1 MTQPAA
7 IGVLL
12 MAYGSP
18 NSPED
23 VEPYY
28 THIRGGRRPMPE
40 AIEGL
45 RERYKKI
52 GGRSPLLEIT
62 RSQARALEERL
73 NATGQRFRV
82 YIGMKHWHPFIAETV
97 HQMAA
102 DGIGRAVAL
111 ALAPHYS
118 RMSIGS
124 YIEAVQAA
132 CQGLQAPIEF
142 SFIESWNDHPLFL
155 RAVAEKIERALLQL
169 PAQERPQVPVVFT
182 AHSLPERILSGGDPY
197 PQELQETCQ
206 LLVRQLGITHWRFAY
221 QSAGHTSEK
230 WLGPDVKD
238 MLLQLAGEQHR
249 RILICPIGF
258 VSDHLEVLYDID
270 VECVELAQS
279 KGLQIMRTESLNA
292 SPAFIEA
299 LEVLALERLGL
310 LEYDR

>member
-1 MTQPAA
+1 MTQPID

-18 NSPED
+18 NSLED

-28 THIRGGRRPMPE
+28 THIRGGRQPMPA

-62 RSQARALEERL
+62 RAQARALEERL
-73 NATGQRFRV
+73 NATGRRFRV
-82 YIGMKHWHPFIAETV
+82 YIGMKHWHPFIAEAV

-102 DGIGRAVAL
+102 DGIRRAVSV

-132 CQGLQAPIEF
+132 SQGPQAPIEF

-155 RAVAEKIERALLQL
+155 RAVAEKIDRALLQL
-169 PAQERPQVPVVFT
+169 PTQERPRVPVVFT
-182 AHSLPERILSGGDPY
+182 AHSLPERILSWGDPY

-206 LLVRQLGITHWRFAY
+206 LLVRQLGLTHWRFAY
-221 QSAGHTSEK
+221 QSAGHTQER
-230 WLGPDVKD
+230 WLGPDVKET
-238 MLLQLAGEQHR
+238 LLQLIEEQHQQVV
-249 RILICPIGF
+249 ICPVGF
-258 VSDHLEVLYDID
+258 VSDHLEVLYDIG
-270 VECVELAQS
+270 VECAELAQS
-279 KGLQIMRTESLNA
+279 KGTRIIRTESLNA
-292 SPAFIEA
+292 SPAFIE
-299 LEVLALERLGL
+299 VLAALVQEQLVP
-310 LEYDR
+310 